1 MKVHVNTD
9 RGLCKEHILIIFS
22 MTPHEG
28 VELRLLNTGSRVQSN
43 HSPLEKLEVAWSK
56 SYLTLACGTITGDK
70 KKKSYKLLSPAS
82 NKSHIVTA

>member
-43 HSPLEKLEVAWSK
+43 HSPLLIETRSSLEQVLSHTGMWDHYWGQKEK
-56 SYLTLACGTITGDK
+56 
-70 KKKSYKLLSPAS
+70 KL
-82 NKSHIVTA
+82 